1 MDKYTGKRLDGR
13 YEIQELI
20 GVGGMAMVY
29 KAYDTV
35 DDTTVAI
42 KILKDEFLGNSE
54 FIRRFKNES
63 KAIAVLSH
71 PNIVKVNDVSFGDK
85 IQYIVME
92 YIDGITL
99 KEYISHQRVIPW
111 KEAVHFTVQILQAL
125 QHAHEKG
132 IVHRDMKP
140 QNIMLLQDGT
150 IKVTDFGIARF
161 SDNETRT
168 MTDKAIGSVHY
179 IAPEQ
184 ARGDNTDGKA
194 DIYSVG
200 VMLYEM
206 LTGKL
211 PFEADSAVSVAIM
224 QMQNDPKPLRE
235 INDKIPEGI
244 EEITLK
250 AMRKDPGQRYGS
262 AKEMLDAIEIFRHN
276 PSVKFRYSYFV
287 DETPTKYV
295 DSINKMPVAQPEP
308 AYEDSYNN
316 YDDEVTG
323 NVSKTI
329 VKWITVLVTLMLLA
343 AIGLMIYMMVNNN
356 MKASKTEDVDVP
368 QFVGMMY
375 DELQKD
381 KTYKF
386 KYEISADYQ
395 DDKPMNVVLSQDPEA
410 GSKQVKKD
418 ATIKLVINSKST
430 TTQVPKLKNY
440 AEQDAIIKLQ
450 DKYFNY
456 TVARVNSTEVAKGY
470 VIDCAPQEGTVQE
483 IATNI
488 TLIVSDGPATEKV
501 EVPDVTDMTY
511 DRAKS
516 TLEAQGFTTKKTT
529 VASAKS
535 EGLVLATDPLA
546 GNKLTKGSLITIQVS
561 DASRQQNSLVQEV
574 ELPEGED
581 AEITVTIFVDGKETD
596 SYSGRPAKGLN
607 VNVELKPKDAK
618 NGKKTVTVYIDNGG
632 SYKNKRYAEYVFDF
646 KEKKVTRTF
655 IDSSYKIEKT
665 EGPTVDEVR
674 AEAISE
680 LNGYADS
687 ASYSTE
693 NWKKI
698 QDIMNKSREKL
709 LKLETVDEIKDE
721 LSKAEVQI
729 DAIDKEQSSQEPTE
743 SSNDDSPEKP
753 KTIEDIRS
761 EAISEIEN
769 YVDISTYPAADQ
781 DKIKHI
787 IDVAKQNINDLNYED
802 EIAEEVTLAKADID
816 EVGNTTPQQS
826 SQDDLTAEKQ
836 AAINEITNYMNKYY
850 YSDEEYENAKKIVSE
865 YTEKINAATTSDEIM
880 NLDIEAQQAIEAAPH
895 RTSED
900 GNGSENSNGGE
911 ETSVEAP
918 VNMYGSLSFDPEY
931 LMLF

>member
-1 MDKYTGKRLDGR
+1 MDKYTGKRLDSR

-99 KEYISHQRVIPW
+99 KEYISHQHVIPW

-211 PFEADSAVSVAIM
+211 PFEADTAVSVAIM

-235 INDKIPEGI
+235 INEKIPEGI

-250 AMRKDPGQRYGS
+250 AMRKDPKQRYAS
-262 AKEMLDAIEIFRHN
+262 AKEMLEAIEIFRHN

-295 DSINKMPVAQPEP
+295 DSINKVPTAAPEP
-308 AYEDSYNN
+308 V
-316 YDDEVTG
+316 YDDDYESYDSELTG
-323 NVSKTI
+323 SVSKTI
-329 VKWITVLVTLMLLA
+329 VKWITAIVAIMVVA
-343 AIGLMIYMMVNNN
+343 AICIMIYMMVNNS
-356 MKASKTEDVDVP
+356 MKANETKDVDVP

-375 DELQKD
+375 DEIQAD
-381 KTYKF
+381 KSYKF
-386 KYEISADYQ
+386 KYEITAEYQ

-410 GSKQVKKD
+410 GSKQVKEN

-440 AEQDAIIKLQ
+440 TEQEAIQKLE
-450 DKYFNY
+450 DRYFNY
-456 TVARVNSTEVAKGY
+456 YVARVNSTEVAKGY
-470 VIDCAPQEGTVQE
+470 VIDCSPQEGTEQE
-483 IATNI
+483 IGTTI

-516 TLEAQGFTTKKTT
+516 ELEANGFTTQKAT
-529 VASAKS
+529 VASAAD
-535 EGLVLATDPLA
+535 EGKVVSTDPLA

-561 DASRQQNSLVQEV
+561 DGSKSLKNLKYTLD
-574 ELPEGED
+574 LPIDEY
-581 AEITVTIFVDGKETD
+581 AEIDVTVNVDGKKFDEA
-596 SYSGRPAKGLN
+596 SGSPANGFKYTI
-607 VNVELKPKDAK
+607 ELDPNDAK
-618 NGKKTVTVYIDNGG
+618 NNQKTVTVMIDGV
-632 SYKNKRYAEYVFDF
+632 RYAEYTFDF
-646 KEKKVTRTF
+646 KNNEVTRMYLNEK
-655 IDSSYKIEKT
+655 YKIKEEASDPTAAELEETKENAKAELNNYVDLDDYSTSNKAIIKT
-665 EGPTVDEVR
+665 IIEDYIGDIDE
-674 AEAISE
+674 AETKERVLDLLQQAKDEIDAIKPIQPEPSE
-680 LNGYADS
+680 QSSEPEPSETSEEPDLSATKQNAVTEINGYALRFYYTD
-687 ASYSTE
+687 E
-693 NWKKI
+693 NWTKAESILADYESKI
-698 QDIMNKSREKL
+698 NEANSE
-709 LKLETVDEIKDE
+709 EEINGYIQNAKDE
-721 LSKAEVQI
+721 I
-729 DAIDKEQSSQEPTE
+729 DAIPKLENEPGEEPSAEPTE
-743 SSNDDSPEKP
+743 PESVVETP
-753 KTIEDIRS
+753 LTRY
-761 EAISEIEN
+761 N
-769 YVDISTYPAADQ
+769 STRFNPDAMM
-781 DKIKHI
+781 I
-787 IDVAKQNINDLNYED
+787 
-802 EIAEEVTLAKADID
+802 
-816 EVGNTTPQQS
+816 
-826 SQDDLTAEKQ
+826 
-836 AAINEITNYMNKYY
+836 
-850 YSDEEYENAKKIVSE
+850 
-865 YTEKINAATTSDEIM
+865 
-880 NLDIEAQQAIEAAPH
+880 
-895 RTSED
+895 
-900 GNGSENSNGGE
+900 
-911 ETSVEAP
+911 
-918 VNMYGSLSFDPEY
+918 F
-931 LMLF
+931 